1 MFNRRTLTTLVLAFA
16 LSILIVVL
24 AAGRG
29 SLMTLALAAGLFGVQ
44 VVLVL
49 LRFNIP
55 LWRMPQAAA
64 GADWAWDNTMLTAL
78 VYAWG
83 AAAMFTIY
91 SLTLLAWRHWWQ
103 YSAVMALLGVAAVLS
118 ALYLARSNSPVERAK
133 ALRLL
138 IAMSVAQLIAVVL
151 ALVYLVGSGALA
163 TIKDDWAANPVFIV
177 GGLTVAAISLV
188 SLHTYHRSNAAAAIT
203 A

>member
-1 MFNRRTLTTLVLAFA
+1 MTLLLAFA

-29 SLMTLALAAGLFGVQ
+29 SLATLAIAAGLFGVQ

-55 LWRMPQAAA
+55 LWRTPRATA
-64 GADWAWDNTMLTAL
+64 GQDWAWDNTMLTAL

-83 AAAMFTIY
+83 AAAMFAIY
-91 SLTLLAWRHWWQ
+91 SQTLLAWRHWWQ
-103 YSAVMALLGVAAVLS
+103 YGLGMALLGAAAVLS
-118 ALYLARSNSPVERAK
+118 ALYLARSNGPVERAK

-138 IAMSVAQLIAVVL
+138 IALSVAQLIAVAS
-151 ALVYLVGSGALA
+151 ALIYLVASGALA

-188 SLHTYHRSNAAAAIT
+188 SLYTHRHSNTPAANT

>member
-1 MFNRRTLTTLVLAFA
+1 MFNRRTLTTLLLAFA
-16 LSILIVVL
+16 LSLLIVVL

-29 SLMTLALAAGLFGVQ
+29 SLATLAIAAGLFGVQ

-55 LWRMPQAAA
+55 LWRAPQYTA
-64 GADWAWDNTMLTAL
+64 GQDWAWDNTMLTAL

-91 SLTLLAWRHWWQ
+91 SQTPLYWRHWWQ
-103 YSAVMALLGVAAVLS
+103 YGLGMALLGVAAVLS
-118 ALYLARSNSPVERAK
+118 ALYLARRNGPVERAK

-138 IAMSVAQLIAVVL
+138 IAMSVAQLIAVVT
-151 ALVYLVGSGALA
+151 ALIYLVASGALA

-188 SLHTYHRSNAAAAIT
+188 SLYTHRLINAPVASAA
-203 A
+203 